1 MGFALGSGCLTALAG
16 KSESGDRAACGECIV
31 LFVGGLLDRWQLALE
46 LLVEPSGSVGQ
57 RNLRIHLFWGLQ
69 LYRFA
74 LLFGEVLLMV
84 ELVSL
89 LNEGDGVYIDLLA
102 AQVEGTAWL
111 GSNGL
116 AVVVATYCGLRSG
129 LVGGEELLGRVAVD
143 LIKLRR
149 RLALGSL
156 EGLLVILRRRESL
169 RDLPHASGHSDRLH
183 EVLLVWHHGLNLV

>member
-1 MGFALGSGCLTALAG
+1 M
-16 KSESGDRAACGECIV
+16 
-31 LFVGGLLDRWQLALE
+31 
-46 LLVEPSGSVGQ
+46 
-57 RNLRIHLFWGLQ
+57 
-69 LYRFA
+69 YRFA